1 MARAMVPSQHEVAE
15 KLCNVLGIDANMVY
29 RVVLDVRA
37 DGPVWAYVQMLVS
50 DKILEFDWE
59 SLADTEV
66 TIADKV
72 DKCH

>member
-37 DGPVWAYVQMLVS
+37 DGLVWAYVQMLVS